1 MTHIK
6 VGCVSAFINEKPPH
20 SRYNIKTLCESLRDM
35 PDLQMVVISNGCK
48 PSEELKDYLSDQ
60 SFITFL
66 ELSANIGLPAAW
78 NLGIDH
84 LLDCDY
90 VFFLNDDLWL
100 DSYCIYE
107 IIDLFN
113 RVPRLAVA
121 GVEGVYCKGVDNNFF
136 PVEKYRYKKKKR
148 SFYLKRKIIDVTN
161 VSGFLFAVKVD
172 FIKKTGF
179 RFDNQFAPAF
189 CEEFDLAYFARK
201 HGYKCSIITGLDKN
215 YDHIYGTSNSKIKIS
230 YMGESIWS
238 DELSDRNVKL
248 FSKKWR
254 REMHDLMK
262 PEGKTIYDESFFS
275 SDWFKSWEFMKH
287 ILKDIIMYNAKWKR
301 ILDFGCGP
309 GIMIDFMNDSG
320 VEYIGY
326 DYSLEAKGLYLKTFG
341 KYPEKYLTK
350 LPEKKNF
357 DLFLSFDVFEH
368 LTDSEI
374 EHILDRLKKIQ
385 YFLLN
390 ISREK
395 GLPGHIN
402 IKSDWAWIS
411 FFTKRNF
418 EFLKDDTKALRFLY
432 KEKRP
437 DAQELWNK
445 NMFLFRSKT

>member
-1 MTHIK
+1 MTHVNI
-6 VGCVSAFINEKPPH
+6 GCVSAFIGEKPPH
-20 SRYNIKTLCESLRDM
+20 SKYNIRTLCEALIDI

-48 PSEELKDYLSDQ
+48 AGNGLKHYLSDQ

-66 ELSANIGLPAAW
+66 DLSVNIGLPAAW
-78 NLGIDH
+78 NLGIEH

-90 VFFLNDDLWL
+90 IFFLNDDLWL
-100 DSYCIYE
+100 DSYCIYKIVE
-107 IIDLFN
+107 LFN
-113 RVPRLAVA
+113 QTPHLAVA
-121 GVEGVYCKGVDNNFF
+121 GVEGVCCEGVDKNFF
-136 PVEKYRYKKKKR
+136 PAEKYRYKKKKR
-148 SFYLKRKIIDVTN
+148 SFYRKRTIIDVTN
-161 VSGFLFAVKVD
+161 VSGFLFAVNVD
-172 FIKKTGF
+172 FIKKTEF

-189 CEEFDLAYFARK
+189 CEEFDLAFFARK
-201 HGYKCSIITGLDKN
+201 HGYKCSILTGLDKH
-215 YDHIYGTSNSKIKIS
+215 YDHIHGISNSKSKIS

-262 PEGKTIYDESFFS
+262 PEGKTIYDGSFFS
-275 SDWFKSWEFMKH
+275 SDWFKGWEFMKQ
-287 ILKDIIMYNAKWKR
+287 ILKDIIMYNTAWKS

-320 VEYIGY
+320 VEYSGY
-326 DYSLEAKGLYLKTFG
+326 DSSIEARDLYLKTFG
-341 KYPEKYLTK
+341 KYPEKYLTE
-350 LPEKKNF
+350 LPQKANF

-374 EHILDRLKKIQ
+374 EHILDRLKKTQ
-385 YFLLN
+385 HFLVN

-402 IKSDWAWIS
+402 IKSDRAWIG
-411 FFTKRNF
+411 FFEKRDF
-418 EFLKDDTKALRFLY
+418 EFLKNDTKALRFLY

-437 DAQELWNK
+437 DTQDLWNK